1 MKFDNSTYSKIW
13 DSSEGRQIVTDIL
26 SDPEL
31 IKSNH
36 TFWREKFLVD
46 PMITPTNAEGEAVFT
61 SRMRPVESGV
71 LMDMRAPLGDSAP
84 EDIKSTLAYQG
95 TIQEFISKG
104 TVEKATERDYKA
116 QYFDALGDAELVA
129 RYAMQVLQPKIDS
142 ANQTL
147 SYMSA
152 FLMSNGYLSYKQ
164 GVGMQGNIY
173 KAYIPEENFRKG
185 GVKVWTDTSAPLFD
199 IMRKHEEEIKD
210 ATGLN
215 VAWQWEVTRDM
226 FDNVILKNEQ
236 VIKWLKDAY
245 LVDNSQITSGAGD
258 LSNLVV
264 NEENFF
270 KYVTKIQG
278 LSPIV
283 IVEEKQKDESNGVV
297 HGWKEGIAVFRP
309 AGYAGLIRRTTIADE
324 RLFKPEYTNPSNTY
338 SFASALEGLA
348 VVRNSVIVNG
358 NLKEWHTDL
367 VLAATPSLDEFLY
380 HFIIDTTKADSE

>member
-1 MKFDNSTYSKIW
+1 MKFELSTYSKIW
-13 DSSEGRQIVTDIL
+13 DSTEGRKIVTDIL
-26 SDPEL
+26 NDPNL
-31 IKSNH
+31 IQANH

-61 SRMRPVESGV
+61 SRMRQLKSGV
-71 LMDMRAPLGDSAP
+71 LMDMRAPLGDSIP
-84 EDIKSTLAYQG
+84 EDVKGMQAYQG

-116 QYFDALGDAELVA
+116 QYFASLGDAELVA
-129 RYAMQVLQPKIDS
+129 RYAMQVLQPKLDS

-152 FLMSNGYLSYKQ
+152 FLMSNGYLAYKQ

-173 KAYIPEENFRKG
+173 QPYIPVENFRLAG
-185 GVKVWTDTSAPLFD
+185 ESVWSDPDAPLFD
-199 IMRKHEEEIKD
+199 IMRRHEEEIKD

-215 VAWQWEVTRDM
+215 IAWQWEVTRDM
-226 FDNVILKNEQ
+226 FENVILKNNQ
-236 VIKWLKDAY
+236 VIKWIKDAY
-245 LVDNSQITSGAGD
+245 LVNSSQIAAGTENLSG
-258 LSNLVV
+258 LVV
-264 NEENFF
+264 NEENFY
-270 KYVTKIQG
+270 KYVSQIQG

-283 IVEEKQKDESNGVV
+283 IVEEKQKDETNGVV

-309 AGYAGLIRRTTIADE
+309 TGYAGLIRRTTIADE

-358 NLKEWHTDL
+358 NLKEWHTDV

-380 HFIIDTTKADSE
+380 HFIIDTTKANA